1 MGRVRIVTDSTADI
15 PQELV
20 DELGIIVVPLKV
32 SFGSDIYRDG
42 VDIKPRE
49 FIALMEKEKVMPT
62 TSQPSPGEFVSVYEN
77 LAAKGDT
84 VVSIHLS
91 GKLSGTVQS
100 AQTAKAMTGA
110 RDVYIIDSKTAS
122 MGLGLIVLA
131 AAKAAKEGQPIREV
145 MSVIKYKM
153 ARTFVIF
160 LVDTLEYL
168 EKGGRIGKASA
179 FLGTMLKI
187 KPILTVDAG
196 QVIPLEKVRG
206 KAAAID
212 RIAQIVTDRTDIS
225 KHYACSFVY
234 GNDYEAMT
242 SLKEKVLPVFN
253 CENLIVTE
261 IGPVIMSH
269 TGPGLVGVVLCR
281 A

>member
-225 KHYACSFVY
+225 KHYVCSFVY